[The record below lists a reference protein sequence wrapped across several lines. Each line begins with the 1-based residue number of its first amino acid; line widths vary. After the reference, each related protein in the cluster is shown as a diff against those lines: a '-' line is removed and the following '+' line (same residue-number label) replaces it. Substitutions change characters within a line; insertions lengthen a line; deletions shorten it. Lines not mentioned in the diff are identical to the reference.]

1 MKRRFILLS
10 ILLSIPLAARGQ
22 VFQAN
27 DRDPGHENDTV
38 EIRPVEP
45 VLVCS
50 PDMSCVAFND
60 TVRPVPDTTPDSSP
74 IVTAPSGGA
83 RFLIGAQTGSSFG
96 NLFAGILAGVELP
109 VTRHLEL
116 DLHDTF
122 SPVEQHVP
130 YGNGTANQVIGGG
143 IVWINRSVG
152 LNGQMEYSSYRVA
165 GLSKA
170 GDYVLTGITLRK
182 TANAMPLRLSFDYL
196 REVNNGISQG
206 TESPR
211 LQGGQFNLDM
221 RVACHLAFCVRV
233 QFDFKV
239 GRVLQQSNPVCDG
252 TYGITGGPGGGPCYR
267 TAASS
272 GAFTGAV
279 LFEFPRRRATEQ
291 LAF

>member
-1 MKRRFILLS
+1 MKLITTLVIFM
-10 ILLSIPLAARGQ
+10 SIPLSARGQ
-22 VFQAN
+22 VFQVN

-45 VLVCS
+45 VLVCA
-50 PDMSCVAFND
+50 PDMSCVPFND
-60 TVRPVPDTTPDSSP
+60 TVRPVPDTAPDPGP

-83 RFLIGAQTGSSFG
+83 RFLIGSQVGSSFG

-109 VTRHLEL
+109 LTRRFEM
-116 DLHDTF
+116 DLRDTF

-143 IVWINRSVG
+143 IVWFNRTIGMNGSV
-152 LNGQMEYSSYRVA
+152 EHSSYQVS

-170 GDYVLTGITLRK
+170 GDYVFSGITARMV
-182 TANAMPLRLSFDYL
+182 TNAMPLRISFDYV
-196 REVNNGISQG
+196 REINNGIQQG

-239 GRVLQQSNPVCDG
+239 GRVLTQSNPVCDG
-252 TYGITGGPGGGPCYR
+252 TYGITGGPGGGPCPR